1 MEYVV
6 SESVKNA
13 LAELL
18 GDPAVRAALKLIEAD
33 QERSIGETCELTEIE
48 SPTFHEEGRA
58 AVLARKFQEA
68 GLADVHID
76 RGGNVVGLFEGLSD
90 IPKILVEGHMDTV
103 FPFGSVHGVHRENGR
118 LYAPGVGDD
127 TRALAM
133 ILSIIRA
140 MKAAGVRPKRSILF
154 VGTTREEGMGSLGGM
169 KDFLT
174 DNREDLAAAV
184 SIDNG
189 DMAGLTYQA
198 TGFRTYEVIFH
209 GKGGHAEGAFGE
221 VASPLSAAARAVAKI
236 AEFRVPEDPRTT
248 FCISNFHAGTD
259 AGVHAFPA
267 EASIKINFRSNSQ
280 EELEI
285 LDERIFRVVEE
296 ACEEETARWGCDR
309 ITWDRKIFCDVPAG
323 TQDPHAP
330 IVEAAMEVLRYVGQE
345 PFLYRGGSTNG
356 NMTIAA
362 GLPAVVIGRGWYDPG
377 APRDNRNHTLE
388 ENFPERNAYRAVQAA
403 FLTAMLAAGTER
415 FPGIL

>member
-1 MEYVV
+1 MEYIV
-6 SESVKNA
+6 SEQIKNA

-18 GDPAVRAALKLIEAD
+18 RDPAVQAALRLIEAD
-33 QERSIGETCELTEIE
+33 QERSIEETCELTEVE
-48 SPTFHEEGRA
+48 APTFHEEGRA
-58 AVLARKFQEA
+58 AVLAGKFREA

-76 RGGNVVGLFEGLSD
+76 RGGNVVGLYEGLSD
-90 IPKILVEGHMDTV
+90 DSKILVEGHMDTV
-103 FPFGSVHGVHRENGR
+103 FPFGSVHGVRRENGH

-133 ILSIIRA
+133 MLSIIRV
-140 MKAAGVRPKRSILF
+140 MKAAGVKPDRSIFF

-169 KDFLT
+169 KDFLE

-198 TGFRTYEVIFH
+198 TGFRTYEVTFH

-221 VASPLSAAARAVAKI
+221 VANPLSAAARAVAKI

-248 FCISNFHAGTD
+248 FCVSNFHAGTD

-280 EELEI
+280 EELER
-285 LDERIFRVVEE
+285 LDERIFRAVEE
-296 ACEEETARWGCDR
+296 ACGEEAARWGRDR

-330 IVEAAMEVLRYVGQE
+330 IVEAAMEALRYDGQE
-345 PFLYRGGSTNG
+345 PFLYRGGSTNA
-356 NMTIAA
+356 NMSIAH
-362 GLPAVVIGRGWYDPG
+362 GVPAVVIGRGWYDPG
-377 APRDNRNHTLE
+377 APRDNRNHTPE
-388 ENFPERNAYRAVQAA
+388 ENFPIRNAYKAVQAA
-403 FLTAMLAAGTER
+403 FLTAMMAAGTEHA
-415 FPGIL
+415 PGLF